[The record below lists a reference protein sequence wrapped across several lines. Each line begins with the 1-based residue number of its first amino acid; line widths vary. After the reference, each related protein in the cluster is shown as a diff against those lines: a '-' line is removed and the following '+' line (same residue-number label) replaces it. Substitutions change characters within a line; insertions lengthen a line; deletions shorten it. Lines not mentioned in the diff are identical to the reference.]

1 MSSPEK
7 KRKAT
12 TTKKPSLKRKKKKL
26 PPQLTSIH
34 SLPDDVLLTCLAR
47 VSRLHYPTLSLVS
60 KSFQSLLASPELH
73 KTRSSLGRTETC
85 LYVCFR
91 SLGEPDPNPRWFTLC
106 LKPEKKKKKKK
117 SSGNVLVPTSVP
129 CSAPAHWSGLVAI
142 PSVKNI
148 YYIGGPIEHAPLS
161 SPEAPRMWVERC
173 KPVVNVLD
181 RKVYVTRGGRD
192 REDSDVEIF
201 NPKTKTYEIW
211 DYNMTLQAVVDKK
224 VYMFG
229 LTNGLSYIPKE
240 GQWERLWGQ
249 KSSWG
254 WFSFC
259 VIENVLYHYRSG
271 VFKWHDTKGGCW
283 IELKGLTGLPKFESY
298 GCVQLA
304 DYGGKMAVLWSE
316 LVLTSNDCKNMM
328 IWCAVI
334 ALERRNGEEIWGN
347 VEWCDVV
354 LTVPNSSKLEYAL
367 AATV

>member
-12 TTKKPSLKRKKKKL
+12 TTKKPSLKRTKKKL
-26 PPQLTSIH
+26 QLTSIH
-34 SLPDDVLLTCLAR
+34 SLPDDVLLT
-47 VSRLHYPTLSLVS
+47 
-60 KSFQSLLASPELH
+60 
-73 KTRSSLGRTETC
+73 
-85 LYVCFR
+85 

-106 LKPEKKKKKKK
+106 LKPEKKKKKK
-117 SSGNVLVPTSVP
+117 SSEYVLAPTSVP

-181 RKVYVTRGGRD
+181 RKVY
-192 REDSDVEIF
+192 
-201 NPKTKTYEIW
+201 
-211 DYNMTLQAVVDKK
+211 
-224 VYMFG
+224 MFG
-229 LTNGLSYIPKE
+229 LTNGLAYIPKE

-271 VFKWHDTKGGCW
+271 VFKWHDSKGGCW
-283 IELKGLTGLPKFESY
+283 IEMKGLTGLPKFESY

-316 LVLTSNDCKNMM
+316 LVLTNGCKNKM

-334 ALERRNGEEIWGN
+334 ALERRNGEEIWGK

-367 AATV
+367 AATI

>member
-12 TTKKPSLKRKKKKL
+12 TTKKPSLKRTKKKL
-26 PPQLTSIH
+26 QLTSIH
-34 SLPDDVLLTCLAR
+34 SLPDDIA
-47 VSRLHYPTLSLVS
+47 LSDSLPRLVS

-106 LKPEKKKKKKK
+106 LKPEKKKKKK
-117 SSGNVLVPTSVP
+117 SSEYVLAPTSVP

-173 KPVVNVLD
+173 KPVVNAA
-181 RKVYVTRGGRD
+181 
-192 REDSDVEIF
+192 EIEKTPMWRF
-201 NPKTKTYEIW
+201 SPKTKTYEIW

-229 LTNGLSYIPKE
+229 LTNGLAYIPKE

-271 VFKWHDTKGGCW
+271 VFKWHDSKGGCW
-283 IELKGLTGLPKFESY
+283 IEMKGLTGLPKFESY

-316 LVLTSNDCKNMM
+316 LVLTNGCKNKM

-334 ALERRNGEEIWGN
+334 ALERRNGEEIWGK

-367 AATV
+367 AATI